1 MLNMHKK
8 TSHIV
13 NGLFCKPLHTYLM
26 NIHVKHNLPLSLS
39 VQSFGV
45 GFHVVLFLSDIL
57 LSVFPVKNTKRH
69 CKIQNMFIINGSW
82 SKGIVEKKKLPNIYV
97 CLLHKIE
104 QATNYFPE
112 KHNLFTLQK
121 LPLSKTKQSLQA
133 NELQTVFNKF
143 YNSKPLPILVCGLHI
158 KFHY

>member
-1 MLNMHKK
+1 MHKK

-39 VQSFGV
+39 VQSFGA
-45 GFHVVLFLSDIL
+45 GFHVALFLSDIL

-82 SKGIVEKKKLPNIYV
+82 SKGIVEKKNCRIYMYAFCIRLSKLQITSQRNTI
-97 CLLHKIE
+97 CLPFKNFHFLK
-104 QATNYFPE
+104 QNRAFRQTNYRQYLINFI
-112 KHNLFTLQK
+112 
-121 LPLSKTKQSLQA
+121 
-133 NELQTVFNKF
+133 TVNHSQ
-143 YNSKPLPILVCGLHI
+143 YWYVAYI
-158 KFHY
+158 